1 MKKTTKTF
9 GLLFAATLALAG
21 CGAESS
27 GDSAGEDTSAA
38 PTSASPAATSSA
50 APAETA
56 SATPSEEPSPAE
68 SAAAEGGTYTN
79 EDLTALVS
87 SLTDAQGQPLTVVP
101 AEQLDQALIQAR
113 TLAESATITPE
124 ECDVLASENL
134 QAPEGSTYAAGASQ
148 AAVDGTQTTITIFS
162 VEDPAV
168 MSEQLALSQDAT
180 TSCTEY
186 EIEFEGETISSTIEA
201 LEVQTEAETSFG
213 AITTQTLDTGANQM
227 FMAISGVQGNLAVSA
242 VIRGESIA
250 PEAQEELVQLV
261 NDALAEA
268 K

>member
-1 MKKTTKTF
+1 MNKTTKTY

-27 GDSAGEDTSAA
+27 GTSADEDTSAPPA
-38 PTSASPAATSSA
+38 SASPA
-50 APAETA
+50 ETP
-56 SATPSEEPSPAE
+56 SVTPSEEPSPSE

-124 ECDVLASENL
+124 ECSALASENL

-148 AAVDGTQTTITIFS
+148 AAEEMTQTTITIFS
-162 VEDPAV
+162 VEDPSV
-168 MSEQLALSQDAT
+168 MSDQLTQSQDAIT
-180 TSCTEY
+180 ECTEY
-186 EIEFEGETISSTIEA
+186 DIEFEGETISSTIEA
-201 LEVQTEAETSFG
+201 LEVETNAETSFG
-213 AITTQTLDTGANQM
+213 AITTQTIGTGESQM
-227 FMAISGVQGNLAVSA
+227 IMAVSGVQGNLAVSA
-242 VIRGESIA
+242 VKLGTEIPA
-250 PEAQEELVQLV
+250 EAQEELVQLV
-261 NDALAEA
+261 NDALAAAE
-268 K
+268 